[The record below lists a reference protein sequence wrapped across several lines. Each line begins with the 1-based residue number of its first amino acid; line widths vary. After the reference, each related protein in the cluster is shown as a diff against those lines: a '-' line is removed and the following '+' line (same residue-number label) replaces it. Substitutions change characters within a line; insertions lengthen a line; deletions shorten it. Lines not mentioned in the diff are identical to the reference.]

1 MINRKEELY
10 DRFELYF
17 PNFAKKSLRYEQTG
31 LWLLTAWLHDGD
43 VVIFNGLENS
53 IYIVPKLKAGQKY
66 LDEDAWKK
74 DFAYHVRIRMH
85 EKQISQKELAET
97 AELSESYLS
106 RCLSGKTDPSFYAAM
121 KIAKAFGCNVND
133 LYSKV

>member
-1 MINRKEELY
+1 MSNRKEELY

-31 LWLLTAWLHDGD
+31 LWLLNAWLHD
-43 VVIFNGLENS
+43 
-53 IYIVPKLKAGQKY
+53 

-85 EKQISQKELAET
+85 EKQISQKELAEA

-121 KIAKAFGCNVND
+121 KIAKAFSCNVSD